1 MTNYRKQK
9 LDKLAVN
16 MPTET
21 ERVMTKLVI
30 ERICDDMCDFYDR
43 FYYFEGPG
51 AMVYVPTAKEE
62 RDTMFYMSVAALIAA
77 REDFQSKDMDGVAEI
92 MRKAIVK
99 AEALDL
105 EKEALFIIQ
114 DPQHMSLL
122 HYKRQKGVADLVP
135 S

>member
-9 LDKLAVN
+9 LDKLAGN
-16 MPTET
+16 TPTET
-21 ERVMTKLVI
+21 ERVLTKLVI
-30 ERICDDMCDFYDR
+30 ERVCDDMCDFYDR

-62 RDTMFYMSVAALIAA
+62 KNSMFYMPVAALIAA
-77 REDFQSKDMDGVAEI
+77 KEDFQSKDMDGVAEI
-92 MRKAIVK
+92 MRKAIIK
-99 AEALDL
+99 AETLDL

-122 HYKRQKGVADLVP
+122 NYKREKGVADLVP
-135 S
+135 T

>member
-1 MTNYRKQK
+1 MTDYRKQK
-9 LDKLAVN
+9 LTKLAGN
-16 MPTET
+16 TPTET
-21 ERVMTKLVI
+21 ERVLTKLVI

-62 RDTMFYMSVAALIAA
+62 KDSMFYMSVAALIAA
-77 REDFQSKDMDGVAEI
+77 REDMQSKDMDGIAEI

-122 HYKRQKGVADLVP
+122 HYKREKGVADLVP
-135 S
+135 T

>member
-62 RDTMFYMSVAALIAA
+62 RDTMFYMSVASLIAA